1 MQGPQDCLSVVCGI
15 IHAKHGEHK
24 MPELNED
31 GLIPGQPV
39 DFETLMKIER
49 SRKPEE
55 QAEAAK
61 NLQEVKPVRRGR
73 PAKE

>member
-1 MQGPQDCLSVVCGI
+1 MSDTNQ
-15 IHAKHGEHK
+15 
-24 MPELNED
+24 D
-31 GLIPGQPV
+31 GLIPGQLV

-61 NLQEVKPVRRGR
+61 NLQEPKPEVRRGR
-73 PAKE
+73 PAKAAVSG